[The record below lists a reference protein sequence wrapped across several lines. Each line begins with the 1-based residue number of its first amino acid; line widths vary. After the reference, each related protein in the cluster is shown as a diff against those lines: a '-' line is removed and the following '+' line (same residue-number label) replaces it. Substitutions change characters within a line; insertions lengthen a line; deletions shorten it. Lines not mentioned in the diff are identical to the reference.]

1 MFLFDRIHNEYI
13 AGSAATKVKKRE
25 ASPAP
30 PVVKSF
36 KARTEFGF
44 LLLLFIFVIMCLLL
58 LFILLKI
65 KFFCFSECFDLLG
78 FSMFYMV
85 MFVFCDVYHYLFLYD
100 YCFVLFPL

>member
-13 AGSAATKVKKRE
+13 AGSAAAKVKKRE

-44 LLLLFIFVIMCLLL
+44 LLL
-58 LFILLKI
+58 
-65 KFFCFSECFDLLG
+65 
-78 FSMFYMV
+78 
-85 MFVFCDVYHYLFLYD
+85 
-100 YCFVLFPL
+100 